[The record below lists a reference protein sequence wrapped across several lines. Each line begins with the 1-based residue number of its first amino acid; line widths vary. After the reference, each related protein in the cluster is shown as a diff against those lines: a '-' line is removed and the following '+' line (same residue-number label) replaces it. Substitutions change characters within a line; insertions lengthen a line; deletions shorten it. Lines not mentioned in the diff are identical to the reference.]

1 MKIIGVGAGPE
12 MLTFEAARA
21 IREARL
27 IYGSNRAIEL
37 ALSEIDPKA
46 NVNTIEDYKKL
57 RELPDDAVVLS
68 TGDPML
74 SGLGFL
80 EGEVI
85 PGISSMQVA
94 CARLGVSL
102 LNVTPVTV
110 HGRKM
115 EEALVAK
122 EIEQGKCV
130 FLLTD
135 ESSDIA
141 GLCSYLSDRGLVL
154 DIAVL
159 TNLGY
164 PDERITKGDT
174 SSPPKVPGLS
184 CVMIG
189 ELGMGSNNSKLKTR

>member
-21 IREARL
+21 IREARR